1 MSANRLKHAQS
12 GFTLIEVTLAI
23 VIGVVV
29 IAGATVLYNQ
39 AKASAAN
46 TAAQSKVSAAAAMIE
61 EFAAKNFGRYPEV
74 TGDQFQKL
82 WQRTREDY
90 SASPWGGPT
99 GHASGSIA
107 AALAANVGEVSTETA
122 GSVGVIEYRKAANTQ
137 LYTVYDRQVLNDK
150 EVRNYAVW
158 IWDGKGMGP
167 NFVMGG
173 R

>member
-1 MSANRLKHAQS
+1 MSANRLKNKES

-39 AKASAAN
+39 AKNSAAN
-46 TAAQSKVSAAAAMIE
+46 SAAQGKVSAAAALIE
-61 EFAAKNFGRYPEV
+61 EFAAKNFGNYPEV

-82 WQRTREDY
+82 WARTREDY
-90 SASPWGGPT
+90 TASPWGGPT
-99 GHASGSIA
+99 GNASGSIA
-107 AALAANVGEVSTETA
+107 AALNANVPESATEDATK
-122 GSVGVIEYRKAANTQ
+122 VGTIEYRKASGTTT
-137 LYTVYDRQVLNDK
+137 YTVFDRQTLGDK
-150 EVRNYAVW
+150 TVRNYAVW

-173 R
+173 K